1 MGPLPPVNF
10 IQIEN
15 LEGKFSI
22 QAAPVGDES
31 SKFRKVK
38 LFAQYFKG

>member
-1 MGPLPPVNF
+1 MYHYIKWSSTESLLEVCNIMGPLSF

-22 QAAPVGDES
+22 QAAPV
-31 SKFRKVK
+31 
-38 LFAQYFKG
+38 